1 MEMIEKFR
9 EPMNALTHLIGAVL
23 SVIGTI
29 AMIIQISVNG
39 ELTPLYIL
47 SVLAFGLGLI
57 ALYTASFVYHA
68 VHGSEEKLMRLKK
81 VDHSMIFVLIAGSY
95 TPFCLLALSGKTSM
109 MLLTAIWVTA
119 VIGVILMI
127 FWIKMPRWL
136 NTALYILMGWM
147 AIFAVKPLY
156 LALPVG
162 GFCFLVLG
170 GVMYTIGGVMYGMKK
185 PNLSP
190 RFGFHEVFHI
200 FVMLGSLCH
209 FYTVFRYLLW
219 V

>member
-1 MEMIEKFR
+1 MIEKFR

-119 VIGVILMI
+119 VIGVVLMI
-127 FWIKMPRWL
+127 FWIKMSRWL

-170 GVMYTIGGVMYGMKK
+170 GVMYTIGGVMYGIKK

>member
-1 MEMIEKFR
+1 MIEKFR

-185 PNLSP
+185 PNLSS

>member
-1 MEMIEKFR
+1 MIEKFR

-119 VIGVILMI
+119 VIGVVLMI